1 MRRNNLFKDVDMAL
15 KNYLKRQKVQAK
27 QILTKAVEDG
37 NIFVAHI
44 AGCGNVYEKPRKPL
58 KTAA

>member
-1 MRRNNLFKDVDMAL
+1 M
-15 KNYLKRQKVQAK
+15 KVK
-27 QILTKAVEDG
+27 ELEKSICEKCVTAVEDG

-44 AGCGNVYEKPRKPL
+44 ARCGNANETTCKPL